1 MENNFLA
8 ETALLGQGLYSCD
21 NDLVR
26 KVWLEH
32 LPEDLRA
39 LAWLWQGE
47 IIIGTVE
54 EFLAIRNEEDMGRY
68 NMYNLPQ
75 AMAGGKCGFL
85 TAGCTMKI
93 AADLG
98 KKYVVSCGIGGIYQ
112 GVVSSDLPALC
123 SLPVVLVATSPKD
136 MLKAQPIL
144 DYLHAKSFGV
154 YGWDC
159 DETDGYLFVGDA
171 VKLDGRI
178 DSGEP
183 KLPDNCCLLLNPL
196 PKSKRL
202 TDRRLLA
209 EAVEAG
215 QLAADQGRQFHPAV
229 NRALDR
235 LSHGK
240 TSENQLVSFV
250 ENIKFVYEK
259 LK

>member
-21 NDLVR
+21 NDLLKR
-26 KVWLEH
+26 VWLEH
-32 LPEDLRA
+32 LPEA
-39 LAWLWQGE
+39 LSALVWLWQGE
-47 IIIGTVE
+47 IVIGTID
-54 EFLAIRNEEDMGRY
+54 EFLSIRNEKNMGRY

-75 AMAGGKCGFL
+75 AMADGKSGFL

-93 AADLG
+93 AADLE
-98 KKYVVSCGIGGIYQ
+98 KKYVISCGIGGIYN

-136 MLKAQPIL
+136 MLEAQPIL
-144 DYLHAKSFGV
+144 DYLHDKGFGV

-159 DETDGYLFVGDA
+159 NETDGYLFVGDA
-171 VKLDGRI
+171 VKLDGKI
-178 DSGEP
+178 DGSEP
-183 KLPDNCCLLLNPL
+183 RLPADCRLLLNPM

-209 EAVEAG
+209 EAVAAG
-215 QLAADQGRQFHPAV
+215 NSAADQGRQFHPAV
-229 NRALDR
+229 NRALDQ

-259 LK
+259 LN